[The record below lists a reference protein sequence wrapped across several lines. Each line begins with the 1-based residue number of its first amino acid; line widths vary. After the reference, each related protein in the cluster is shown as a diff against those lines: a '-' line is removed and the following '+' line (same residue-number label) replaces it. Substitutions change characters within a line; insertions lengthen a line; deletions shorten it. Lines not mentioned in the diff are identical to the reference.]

1 MEVRA
6 TETFNRIVGAAYL
19 VAINQYASRS
29 SHLEIGN
36 NDQLDKNRR
45 AAQIARSTL
54 ISNESISIVSGSL
67 ATFQAVRKGW
77 ASNHYSQITESSPWL
92 F

>member
-6 TETFNRIVGAAYL
+6 RETFDRIVGAAYL
-19 VAINQYASRS
+19 IAINQYASRS

-36 NDQLDKNRR
+36 NDELDKNRR
-45 AAQIARSTL
+45 AEQIARSTL

-67 ATFQAVRKGW
+67 GTFQAVRKG
-77 ASNHYSQITESSPWL
+77 
-92 F
+92 